1 MLGPNGIC
9 QASEMYFHV
18 ILGYVNIQ
26 GKPLLVHINLLLY
39 KISKSG
45 TIDDLEKIWSSY
57 IEIKYD

>member
-1 MLGPNGIC
+1 MLVTNGIC
-9 QASEMYFHV
+9 KASEMYFHV

-45 TIDDLEKIWSSY
+45 TLMILRKFGPLTLR
-57 IEIKYD
+57 